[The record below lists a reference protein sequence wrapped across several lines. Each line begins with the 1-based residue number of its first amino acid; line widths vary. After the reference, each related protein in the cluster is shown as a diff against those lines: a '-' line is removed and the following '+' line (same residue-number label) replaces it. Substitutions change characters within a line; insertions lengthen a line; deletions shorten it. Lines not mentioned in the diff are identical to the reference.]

1 MVAGTDAGEVAEAE
15 LQRGPREQGQMG
27 SGAHGGP
34 NDGSGNSEGV
44 PASRSAVVAC
54 EANEAPA
61 RSNFDEVV
69 EAVGGWPA

>member
-34 NDGSGNSEGV
+34 NDGSGNSEGG
-44 PASRSAVVAC
+44 PGKPKR
-54 EANEAPA
+54 
-61 RSNFDEVV
+61 
-69 EAVGGWPA
+69 GGRVRGK